1 MFHLNFKDMKKV
13 FLSFTAVMA
22 SLSMLTAADVILPAN
37 VKPIL
42 PEGVSIEVSYLAD
55 NVMSRTMEEQP
66 MIKCLGK
73 LYFAATDAEHGT
85 ELWVSDG
92 TTEGTKMI
100 KDINAG
106 ATSSYPKWLTAV
118 GNKYVYFQ
126 ADNGENGAE
135 LWVTDGTEEGT
146 RMVKDIFEGATG
158 SEPQA
163 LTKYGVDKML
173 FFAKDDESDF
183 NPVIDPTKPE
193 KWLWITDGTEEGTM
207 RIGDTP
213 TDLETDG
220 TRGCIVIINGKGIFA
235 GYDRV
240 NNQTIW
246 ATDGTAAGTA
256 PLMNINPRPDTT
268 GVFETKSAH
277 INHLVAVDGRV
288 AAFRA
293 RTVKEITGDTI
304 DWGLEMWITDGTTA
318 GTKQIGFPINKIEK
332 EGELSSSDFRQT
344 YPFGDHLYFRA
355 NNGNGAV
362 NGAEP
367 WVWYID
373 EPIKEGTNPRLIQ
386 DLGQWKHK
394 LTYNSHPSCFYEY
407 KQHLFVS
414 ANFTYFV
421 PEIDPQTGDTT
432 EKMWDSGYD
441 AICRGNIA
449 DIRAGSDSSIVGEYL
464 WTGFEIFP
472 DHTKEI
478 TPRTHKFQTANDTCF
493 FVCQDAA
500 ANFELWKIDSKVA
513 GSGEFNKPVKVMD
526 LPDDG
531 QICYTTQMKQQLYF
545 VSATQKQLYVYQM
558 PNLIV
563 PVDKEDLEPEVGLL
577 PVYNQMANPVQKQF
591 IPGVGVVV
599 LRDGQYFN
607 MLGTNLK

>member
-1 MFHLNFKDMKKV
+1 MKKV
-13 FLSFTAVMA
+13 FLSFAAVMA
-22 SLSMLTAADVILPAN
+22 SLSMLTAAEVVLPAN

-42 PEGVSIEVSYLAD
+42 PEGVSIEISYLAD

-92 TTEGTKMI
+92 TTKGTQMI
-100 KDINAG
+100 KDINPG
-106 ATSSYPKWLTAV
+106 TKSSYPKWLTAV

-126 ADNGENGAE
+126 ADNGTNGAE
-135 LWVTDGTEEGT
+135 LWVTDGTAEGT
-146 RMVKDIFEGATG
+146 RMVMDIFEGETS

-163 LTKYGVDKML
+163 LTQLTPTTML

-183 NPVIDPTKPE
+183 NPVIDPTQPE

-246 ATDGTAAGTA
+246 ATDGTAEGTA
-256 PLMNINPRPDTT
+256 PLMNINPRKDST

-293 RTVKEITGDTI
+293 RTVKEITGDSI

-318 GTKQIGFPINKIEK
+318 GTKQIGFPINKLEE
-332 EGELSSSDFRQT
+332 EGSYASSDFRQT

-355 NNGNGAV
+355 NNGNKAV

-373 EPIKEGTNPRLIQ
+373 QPIKEGTNPRLIQ
-386 DLGQWKHK
+386 DLAHNKGVMY
-394 LTYNSHPSCFYEY
+394 YNAHPSCFYEY
-407 KQHLFVS
+407 KDYLYLA
-414 ANFTYFV
+414 ANFTYEGTEV
-421 PEIDPQTGDTT
+421 DPQTGEPKT
-432 EKMWDSGYD
+432 KMWDSGYD
-441 AICRGNIA
+441 ALCRGKKE
-449 DIRAGSDSSIVGEYL
+449 DIRNGSTTAIEGAYY

-472 DHTKEI
+472 DWTKTI
-478 TPRTHKFQTANDTCF
+478 NTRTHKFQTANDTCF
-493 FVCQDAA
+493 FVCQDASS
-500 ANFELWKIDSKVA
+500 NNELWKMDSKVK
-513 GSGEFNKPVKVMD
+513 GSKEFDKPVKVMD
-526 LPDDG
+526 FPDDG
-531 QICYTTQMKQQLYF
+531 QICYTIQMKQQLYF
-545 VSATQKQLYVYQM
+545 ISASQKQLYVYQM

-563 PVDKEDLEPEVGLL
+563 PIDEEDLKPTGLAEM
-577 PVYNQMANPVQKQF
+577 YNQMADPVQKQY

-599 LRDGQYFN
+599 LRNGQYYN